1 LLKKGLKIKSKPFE
15 LKGIFF
21 HRTLVVENIVK
32 KIDSLLKK
40 NRYET
45 FYFSEEKS
53 KFCFDLLVK
62 KDNTILLVKVF
73 SNIDNLNENV
83 IKGIKSMSTLLHSKP
98 VLIGIKNRYQKLE
111 DDTIYVREEL
121 PFITYNTFEKIIG
134 QNAYP
139 YVLARRGGG
148 VIFLDGA
155 LMKDLRE
162 KKGLTRKELS
172 EELEVTKRT
181 ICSYE
186 NESMRPS
193 QQIADRVL
201 EVLDDPNRSI
211 FKNINVFEWQVKFNI
226 NKEYSFEGLD
236 LNPFESHLQDV
247 ITDIGI
253 NTHWY
258 KKGIAPFELSIH
270 SKHYSPEL
278 KIEKDFYPL
287 FSKVPG
293 EKNELSFKYFI
304 YMFTKLFQKKGIFIV
319 DNDFKVSDFFKQI
332 PVLKINTIEELDS
345 EEEFIELV
353 KEEEK

>member
-1 LLKKGLKIKSKPFE
+1 M
-15 LKGIFF
+15 
-21 HRTLVVENIVK
+21 VVENIVK
-32 KIDSLLKK
+32 KIDTLLKK
-40 NRYET
+40 NKYET
-45 FYFSEEKS
+45 FYFSEEKN
-53 KFCFDLLVK
+53 KFCFDILVK

-73 SNIDNLNENV
+73 SNIDNLNETV
-83 IKGIKSMSTLLHSKP
+83 INGIKSMSSLLQSKP

-111 DDTIYVREEL
+111 DDTIYVREDL
-121 PFITYNTFEKIIG
+121 PFITFNTFEKIIE

-139 YVLARRGGG
+139 FVLARRGGG

-162 KKGLTRKELS
+162 KQHLTRKESS

-181 ICSYE
+181 VCSYE

-193 QQIADRVL
+193 LQIGKKIL
-201 EVLDDPNRSI
+201 EILNDPNRSI
-211 FKNINVFEWQVKFNI
+211 FKNVNVFEWQVKFNI
-226 NKEYSFEGLD
+226 DKDYTSENYD
-236 LNPFESHLQDV
+236 LNPFESHLKDV
-247 ITDIGI
+247 INDIGI
-253 NTHWY
+253 DTHWY

-270 SKHYSPEL
+270 SKQYSPEFE
-278 KIEKDFYPL
+278 INKDFYPL

-304 YMFTKLFQKKGIFIV
+304 FMFTRLFQKKGIFIV

-332 PVLKINTIEELDS
+332 PVLKINTIEELNS
-345 EEEFIELV
+345 EEEFIDLV